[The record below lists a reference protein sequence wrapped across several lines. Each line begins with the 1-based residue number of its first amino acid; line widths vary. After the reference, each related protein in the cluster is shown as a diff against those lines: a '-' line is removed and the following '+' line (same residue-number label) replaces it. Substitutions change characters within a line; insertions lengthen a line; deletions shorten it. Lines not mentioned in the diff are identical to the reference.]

1 MQIERRPI
9 SAQLEQPSAT
19 HGEKSEIRRRT
30 GEPSVWIDPVVQQ
43 NVFAA
48 YIEHEPRPFASAT
61 KDMRTGPLE
70 HSPVSDKL
78 PAETTHSAHSTHSP
92 IPPRASAQRS
102 GLGNLHPRYTRVTAK
117 LPELEESDV
126 TRIPTLPPPTMWQ
139 YSSPGFAAES
149 SLSALSLLEQPTPQ
163 FFNDVSMLPTRI
175 MPKQAQDIDIEEIA
189 TQPPTGRPASSNHS
203 QPLTFGQSSG
213 PLRSWTAGE
222 GANSYYAKYIAG
234 YGRDKSV
241 PTWGK
246 FRNLHRTPSLRPTER
261 LRWWLL
267 YPGRIEF
274 LCWFGGTLLL
284 MAVTCIFLFVSLV
297 SMGWLGMVHTSAS
310 SSTPQQHCASQQN
323 CRASFVVVIKPQL
336 VLVTHTQIIPGMLIR
351 LQGQGF
357 SHNGRVM
364 LTHDA
369 GLACEPA
376 SIQANTQGNFTL
388 EMPIGANWAVGK
400 HMLKA
405 YDAQSKQQATLLLL
419 LAPASTGNAVTPAS
433 TTTTTITTPPP
444 VITATIPSGIGSGLL
459 PTPIETPIPIVV
471 TPTVGIT
478 PTPVPATPT
487 PKSLTPT
494 PTPKVPTPTPIP
506 KSLTPTPTVKP
517 TPAVT
522 PTVSHTPTATTQG
535 IVAQSLV
542 PQDGMPAGTSSL
554 PLLLLALCGYA
565 TALLLLVLAGFLHHR
580 NRAHQRKQ

>member
-1 MQIERRPI
+1 MRRERRPI

-19 HGEKSEIRRRT
+19 YGEKGETRRRS

-43 NVFAA
+43 NVFVA
-48 YIEHEPRPFASAT
+48 YIEHEPRPLAPVT

-78 PAETTHSAHSTHSP
+78 PTASAHSTHSP

-117 LPELEESDV
+117 LPESEESDV
-126 TRIPTLPPPTMWQ
+126 TRIPTLPPPTTWQ
-139 YSSPGFAAES
+139 YSSLGFAAES
-149 SLSALSLLEQPTPQ
+149 SLPSLSLLGQPAPPILD
-163 FFNDVSMLPTRI
+163 DVSMLPTRI
-175 MPKQAQDIDIEEIA
+175 MSNQAQDIEEIA
-189 TQPPTGRPASSNHS
+189 TQPPPSRPASSDHS
-203 QPLTFGQSSG
+203 QFGQSSE

-222 GANSYYAKYIAG
+222 GANSSYARYIAG
-234 YGRDKSV
+234 YRRDTSV

-246 FRNLHRTPSLRPTER
+246 FRSPHRTPSLRPTER

-297 SMGWLGMVHTSAS
+297 SMGWIGMTHTSTS
-310 SSTPQQHCASQQN
+310 SSTSQQHCASQQS
-323 CRASFVVVIKPQL
+323 CRASSVVVIKPQL
-336 VLVTHTQIIPGMLIR
+336 ILVTHTQLIPGMLIR
-351 LQGQGF
+351 LQGRGF

-376 SIQANTQGNFTL
+376 SIQANAQGNFTL
-388 EMPIGANWAVGK
+388 EMPIGANWAAGK

-405 YDAQSKQQATLLLL
+405 YDAQSKQQASLLLL
-419 LAPASTGNAVTPAS
+419 LAPASTSNAVTSA
-433 TTTTTITTPPP
+433 T
-444 VITATIPSGIGSGLL
+444 TATATTSPPAMTATTPSGIGSGVV
-459 PTPIETPIPIVV
+459 PTPIETPIPIAV
-471 TPTVGIT
+471 T

-487 PKSLTPT
+487 PKPLTPT
-494 PTPKVPTPTPIP
+494 PTSKVPTPTPTP
-506 KSLTPTPTVKP
+506 KSLTPTPTAKIP

-542 PQDGMPAGTSSL
+542 TQDGMPAGTSSL

-580 NRAHQRKQ
+580 NRATNANNNR

>member
-19 HGEKSEIRRRT
+19 HGENSEIRRRA

-48 YIEHEPRPFASAT
+48 YIEHAPHPLASAA
-61 KDMRTGPLE
+61 KDTRTGPLE

-78 PAETTHSAHSTHSP
+78 PAESTYSVHPTHSP

-102 GLGNLHPRYTRVTAK
+102 GLGNLHPRYMRVTAK
-117 LPELEESDV
+117 LPESEESDV

-139 YSSPGFAAES
+139 YSSPGFAVES
-149 SLSALSLLEQPTPQ
+149 SLPSLSLLEQPAPPL
-163 FFNDVSMLPTRI
+163 FGDVSMLPTRI
-175 MPKQAQDIDIEEIA
+175 MPNQAQDIDIEEIT

-203 QPLTFGQSSG
+203 QPLTFGQSSRQ
-213 PLRSWTAGE
+213 LRSWTAGE

-234 YGRDKSV
+234 R
-241 PTWGK
+241 GK
-246 FRNLHRTPSLRPTER
+246 FRSPYRTPSLRPTER

-297 SMGWLGMVHTSAS
+297 SMGWIGMVHTSAS
-310 SSTPQQHCASQQN
+310 SSMPQQHCASQPR
-323 CRASFVVVIKPQL
+323 CRASSVVVIKPQL
-336 VLVTHTQIIPGMLIR
+336 VLVTHTQIVPGMSIR

-369 GLACEPA
+369 GLACGPA
-376 SIQANTQGNFTL
+376 SIQTNAQGNFTL
-388 EMPIGANWAVGK
+388 EMPIGADWAVGK
-400 HMLKA
+400 HMLQA
-405 YDAQSKQQATLLLL
+405 YDVQSKQQATLLLL

-433 TTTTTITTPPP
+433 TTTTTTPPP
-444 VITATIPSGIGSGLL
+444 AMTATTPSGIGSGRI
-459 PTPIETPIPIVV
+459 PTPIGQTPIPV

-478 PTPVPATPT
+478 PTPKP
-487 PKSLTPT
+487 LTPT

-506 KSLTPTPTVKP
+506 KSLTPTPTAKTP

-535 IVAQSLV
+535 IMAQSLV
-542 PQDGMPAGTSSL
+542 TQDNGMPAGTSSL

-565 TALLLLVLAGFLHHR
+565 TALLLLVLAGFLHYR
-580 NRAHQRKQ
+580 SRAHQHKQ